1 LKPAQGK
8 KFTTPYLE
16 KPNTKRAGGVAQVVE
31 HPPRKHEALS
41 SNTLQKKRPFPGS
54 LVRTAQGGAHVIDV
68 DDSVWLLGIERQ
80 GWLMARKTF

>member
-41 SNTLQKKRPFPGS
+41 SNTLQKKDPS
-54 LVRTAQGGAHVIDV
+54 LVPWYGLHR
-68 DDSVWLLGIERQ
+68 EE
-80 GWLMARKTF
+80 LML